1 MTTVGVLA
9 LQGDFREHILSLRA
23 AGADAIEVRTREELA
38 RVDGLIIPGGESTA
52 IARLL
57 LIFELFA
64 PIQQLGRD
72 GFPIWGTC
80 AGAILLANDVS
91 GDLDRDPLALIPI
104 SIDRNA
110 YGRQID
116 SFETDLPAERL
127 NGGRE
132 PFHAIFIRAPR
143 IRATGPEI
151 EILLSHQEANADD
164 PDSPEP
170 VAVRYG
176 NLLATTFH
184 PELTNDHR
192 LHAYFI
198 DLCAHHAATTPDT
211 TPTCVTS
218 QAALAERGSL

>member
-9 LQGDFREHILSLRA
+9 LQGDFREHIRSVHA

-57 LIFELFA
+57 LIFDLFE
-64 PIQQLGRD
+64 PIRRLGLD

-91 GDLDRDPLALIPI
+91 GDLDRDPLALIPL

-110 YGRQID
+110 YGRQVD
-116 SFETDLPAERL
+116 SFETELPAERL
-127 NGGRE
+127 NGSPD

-143 IRATGPEI
+143 ILSIGPNVEV
-151 EILLSHQEANADD
+151 LLSH
-164 PDSPEP
+164 PDQGNGAAPEP

-176 NLLATTFH
+176 NLMATTFH
-184 PELTNDHR
+184 PELTDDHR

-198 DLCAHHAATTPDT
+198 DLCAAAHSTIAAPSHAEPLEDML
-211 TPTCVTS
+211 V
-218 QAALAERGSL
+218 EGGSA

>member
-9 LQGDFREHILSLRA
+9 LQGDFREHIRSVHA
-23 AGADAIEVRTREELA
+23 TGADAIEVRTREELA

-57 LIFELFA
+57 LIFDLFD
-64 PIQQLGRD
+64 PIQRLGLD

-80 AGAILLANDVS
+80 AGAILLANEVS
-91 GDLDRDPLALIPI
+91 GDLDRDPLALIPL

-110 YGRQID
+110 YGRQVD
-116 SFETDLPAERL
+116 SFETELPAERL
-127 NGGRE
+127 NGGPD

-143 IRATGPEI
+143 IRSIGPGVEV
-151 EILLSHQEANADD
+151 LLSYLDQETENPA
-164 PDSPEP
+164 EP

-176 NLLATTFH
+176 NLMASTFH
-184 PELTNDHR
+184 PELTDDHR

-198 DLCAHHAATTPDT
+198 DLCAAARSTT
-211 TPTCVTS
+211 
-218 QAALAERGSL
+218 AAPSDAKLPQDALVEGGSA